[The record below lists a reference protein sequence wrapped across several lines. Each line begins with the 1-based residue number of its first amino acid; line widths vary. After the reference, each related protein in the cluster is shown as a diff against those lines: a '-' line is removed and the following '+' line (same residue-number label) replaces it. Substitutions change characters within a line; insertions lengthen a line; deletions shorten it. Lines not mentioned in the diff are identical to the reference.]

1 MAAELIQHAL
11 DEVRTAMYEAQ
22 YPELSE
28 HQNQLMRA
36 ENELMEMVADIEER
50 RVMTNR
56 SGLAHMV
63 VDSWPLPHPVSDAVV
78 AAVQN
83 YEDRRRQLN

>member
-11 DEVRTAMYEAQ
+11 DKVRIAIYEAK
-22 YPELSE
+22 YPELLK
-28 HQNQLMRA
+28 HQNQLIRA
-36 ENELMEMVADIEER
+36 ESELMEMAADIEER

-63 VDSWPLPHPVSDAVV
+63 VDSWPLSHPVSDAVV
-78 AAVQN
+78 AAVQS